1 MMKVIKNKIWRIKG
15 FEGSFTDEELV
26 ELIKSGEVKPDYSLT
41 SRDLKKWIKVKDSI
55 YQFYLEEHD
64 YENL

>member
-1 MMKVIKNKIWRIKG
+1 MKVIKNKIWRIKG

-55 YQFYLEEHD
+55 YQFYLED
-64 YENL
+64 KENETL

>member
-1 MMKVIKNKIWRIKG
+1 MKVIKNKIWRIKG

-55 YQFYLEEHD
+55 YQFYLEDHD
-64 YENL
+64 HENL